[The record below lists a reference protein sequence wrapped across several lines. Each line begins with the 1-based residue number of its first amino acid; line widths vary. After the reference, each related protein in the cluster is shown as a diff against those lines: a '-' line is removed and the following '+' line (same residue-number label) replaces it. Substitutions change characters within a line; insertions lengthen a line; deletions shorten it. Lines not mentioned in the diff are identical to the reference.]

1 MVMASIPSPV
11 LLSVGTLLDSYG
23 GLTCSMV
30 VARQR
35 YGSEHVVGYE
45 SFEQA
50 SMGVLDG
57 EIGSFLVPAAYPMLR
72 EFIMH
77 PLLHAVESF
86 VAPIVP
92 LVVAVPRG
100 SSRQHAKTLFLHP
113 ATEPLLPERGP
124 AVRLVQLSLLEPG
137 CLSGCVV
144 SSIMRYAYQHA
155 CRDPLRDGY
164 HPGNAEG
171 REYALGA
178 FLRPGRRRDPRRMT
192 WRAANG
198 FGDLPG
204 LSCPNCPGG

>member
-113 ATEPLLPERGP
+113 ATEPLLPDVVLQYDSYNFSSSNP
-124 AVRLVQLSLLEPG
+124 AACQDALSAASCATLTNMPAATHFGMDIIQEMRKAVNMPWVRFCAQ
-137 CLSGCVV
+137 
-144 SSIMRYAYQHA
+144 A
-155 CRDPLRDGY
+155 DG
-164 HPGNAEG
+164 AIREG
-171 REYALGA
+171 
-178 FLRPGRRRDPRRMT
+178 
-192 WRAANG
+192 
-198 FGDLPG
+198 
-204 LSCPNCPGG
+204 